1 MGVQEVQEVFVRA
14 HAPLR
19 SKQKW
24 DRRCPKWPQ
33 FALVFDT
40 EATLDPTQK
49 LTFGC
54 FRRYQLIDG
63 KYSCIE
69 EGLFYADNSSR
80 ADRRILQQYA
90 DDPRMVPSVE
100 NSLQFQLK
108 VISRKRFISHTFWRA
123 VRSGDLIV
131 GFNLP
136 FDLSRLAVKYRT
148 AEKGGWSLVLA
159 IRKSKKT
166 GKIEIDPEKPRIVVE
181 SLNSKMAFYR
191 LASVWNR
198 DEWQNDSRFL
208 DLRTLTWAL
217 RNRSYSLEKACR
229 AFGVPGKLKHK
240 LTGHVTPKEI
250 KYCRGDVAASARLL
264 NAAKAEFDQHPIKLD
279 PDQAYS
285 PASIAKAYL
294 DSMNIAH
301 PKEHF
306 RVSNKM
312 HGIAMQSYYGGRAEC
327 RIRKTQVPVVLTDF
341 TSQYPTVNALLGN
354 WNVLTASGIQFKPCT
369 GEVKKLLSEISLEK
383 AFNPSFWKNLS
394 FFALVRPRGDILPVR
409 TVYNGRTQNIGL
421 NFLTSKKPIWY
432 AGPDLIAATLLTPK
446 PPDIVKAIRMIP
458 LGKQKTLVATDLRGN
473 VPIDPTKDDFFIRV
487 IEQRSRLKREK
498 DPGANFLK
506 VLGNS
511 GSYGLFVQIDPETRN
526 KPASFTV
533 YCGENRSR
541 LKSLYTEKFG
551 PWYFPPIA
559 SLITA
564 GGRLLLAMLEK
575 CVQNAKGSYLFCDTD
590 SLCVIASKKG
600 GLVPCIGGNRT
611 LRGQE
616 AIKSLSIDQVKSI
629 AKRFNR
635 LNPYD
640 PSFVPSLLKI
650 EDINFSESDS
660 KKSNPR
666 LWGYAIAAKRYA
678 LYTPTGD
685 NISIMKASGHGL
697 GYLMAP
703 KEDDERDDE
712 ERDDDEN
719 DGSDDAPE
727 WVAEAWDWL
736 LRKEFGLKT
745 SKPTWLQLPAMM
757 RMAMTS
763 PNVMKNDRPEWLA
776 PFNFFFFPLLS
787 DLGGYPRGFDRSNF
801 RFITPPDSNRKHW
814 KNLQGINLLNE
825 KIYRISMYPDGK
837 QNTVVPDTFQ
847 IILRQ
852 YLGHPEVKS
861 LAPDGTACIGS
872 TKGLLRRASIVA
884 GEVVPIGKET
894 DRRWEQGEDPSLVDF
909 KLTEFRKT
917 TKLVV
922 GIGSD
927 RERWKKIG
935 VRRMMRRSQ
944 LSQKAVYAIIEG
956 QPVRRQTLAT
966 FKRAVDGSL
975 V

>member
-1 MGVQEVQEVFVRA
+1 MQEVQEVFVRA

-19 SKQKW
+19 SKKKW
-24 DRRCPKWPQ
+24 DRHCLKWPP

-40 EATLDPTQK
+40 ETTLDPAQK
-49 LTFGC
+49 LNFGC

-69 EGLFYADNSSR
+69 EGLFYADKLPL
-80 ADRRILQQYA
+80 ADRRVLQRYA
-90 DDPRMVPSVE
+90 NDPRMVPSVE
-100 NSLQFQLK
+100 GSLQFQLK
-108 VISRKRFISHTFWRA
+108 VVSRKRFVSHVFWRA

-136 FDLSRLAVKYRT
+136 FDLSRLAVKFRN
-148 AEKGGWSLVLA
+148 AQKGGWSLVLA

-166 GKIEIDPEKPRIVVE
+166 GKIEIDPEKPRIVVK
-181 SLNSKMAFYR
+181 SLNSKMAFIR
-191 LASVWNR
+191 LVCVWNR

-217 RNRSYSLEKACR
+217 RKVSFSLERACA
-229 AFGVPGKLKHK
+229 AFGVPGKLEHK
-240 LTGHVTPKEI
+240 LTGRVTPREI
-250 KYCRGDVAASARLL
+250 KYCRGDVAATARLL
-264 NAAKAEFDQHPIKLD
+264 NAAKAEFDQHPIMLD
-279 PDQAYS
+279 PDQAHS

-294 DSMNIAH
+294 DSMNIAL
-301 PKEHF
+301 PKQRF
-306 RVSNKM
+306 RVSNKV
-312 HGIAMQSYYGGRAEC
+312 HGIAMQGYYGGRAEC
-327 RIRKTQVPVVLTDF
+327 RIRRTPVPVVLTDF

-354 WNVLTASGIQFKPCT
+354 WNVLTASGVRFKSST
-369 GEVKKLLSEISLEK
+369 GEVKELLSNVSLEK
-383 AFNPSFWKNLS
+383 AFSPTFWKNLS
-394 FFALVRPRGDILPVR
+394 FFALVRPFNDILPVR

-421 NFLTSKKPIWY
+421 NFLSSKKPIWY
-432 AGPDLIAATLLTPK
+432 AGPDLVAATLISGK

-458 LGKQKTLVATDLRGN
+458 VGKQKTLVPTELRGN
-473 VPIDPTKDDFFIRV
+473 VHIDPKKDDFFVRV
-487 IEQRSRLKREK
+487 VEQRSRLKLEK
-498 DPGANFLK
+498 DPAADFLK

-511 GSYGLFVQIDPETRN
+511 GSYGLFVQVDPETKN
-526 KPASFTV
+526 KPTDFSV
-533 YCGENRSR
+533 YCGENRST

-551 PWYFPPIA
+551 QWYFPPVA

-575 CVQNAKGSYLFCDTD
+575 CVLNEKGSYLFCDTD
-590 SLCVIASKKG
+590 SLCVVASKKG
-600 GLVPCIGGNRT
+600 GLVSCIGGKSAF
-611 LRGQE
+611 RGNE
-616 AIKSLSIDQVKSI
+616 AIKSLTINQVKLI
-629 AKRFNR
+629 ARRFNR

-650 EDINFSESDS
+650 EDINFSKSDS
-660 KKSNPR
+660 RKSNPR

-678 LYTPTGD
+678 LYTKTGD
-685 NISIMKASGHGL
+685 NISIIKASGHGL

-703 KEDDERDDE
+703 REDD

-736 LRKEFGLKT
+736 LRKEFGLKAN
-745 SKPTWLQLPAMM
+745 KPAWLQLPAMM

-763 PNVMKNDRPEWLA
+763 PNVMKNNRPEWLA

-801 RFITPPDSNRKHW
+801 RFITPPDSNRNHW

-825 KIYRISMYPDGK
+825 KIYRISMYLDGK
-837 QNTVVPDTFQ
+837 QNTVIPETFQ
-847 IILRQ
+847 MILRQ

-861 LAPDGTACIGS
+861 LAPDGTTCIGS
-872 TKGLLRRASIVA
+872 TSGLLRRASIVA

-894 DRRWEQGEDPSLVDF
+894 DRRWEQGEDPSFVDF
-909 KLTEFRKT
+909 KLAELRKT
-917 TKLVV
+917 TKMVIAV
-922 GIGSD
+922 PSD
-927 RERWKKIG
+927 RERWKKAG
-935 VRRMMRRSQ
+935 VRRMMRRSK
-944 LSQKAVYAIIEG
+944 LSQKAVYAIIGG
-956 QPVRRQTLAT
+956 QPIRRQTLAT
-966 FKRAVDGSL
+966 FKRSVDS
-975 V
+975 